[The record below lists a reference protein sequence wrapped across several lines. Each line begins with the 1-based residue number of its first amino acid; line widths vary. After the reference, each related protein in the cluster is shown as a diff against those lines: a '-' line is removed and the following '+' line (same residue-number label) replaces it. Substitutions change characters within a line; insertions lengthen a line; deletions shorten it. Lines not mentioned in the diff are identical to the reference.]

1 MAEKIPK
8 SSVQR
13 NSSTQR
19 VAACTTAG
27 SFCNIIVKYGTENC
41 NTRINFNKALI
52 RKRNIVPALHFVQ
65 EYDMIEKRS

>member
-1 MAEKIPK
+1 MAEKTPK

-19 VAACTTAG
+19 IAACTTDG

-41 NTRINFNKALI
+41 NTRMNLNHAWFAQSLDPEKKILFQPCI
-52 RKRNIVPALHFVQ
+52 SCRN
-65 EYDMIEKRS
+65 MI

>member
-19 VAACTTAG
+19 IEACTTDG

-41 NTRINFNKALI
+41 NTRINFKW
-52 RKRNIVPALHFVQ
+52 FVQ
-65 EYDMIEKRS
+65 SLDPEKKILFQPCISCRNMI